1 MFRVKGICL
10 YIKSCFHLLFIELMM
25 NCAVLVKGEVDVKVV
40 DFFAQLEITKLDTKR
55 IGSGFQLRYKKVK
68 VVLL

>member
-1 MFRVKGICL
+1 MSL
-10 YIKSCFHLLFIELMM
+10 
-25 NCAVLVKGEVDVKVV
+25 KGEVDVKVF

-55 IGSGFQLRYKKVK
+55 IGSSVQLPYKKVK